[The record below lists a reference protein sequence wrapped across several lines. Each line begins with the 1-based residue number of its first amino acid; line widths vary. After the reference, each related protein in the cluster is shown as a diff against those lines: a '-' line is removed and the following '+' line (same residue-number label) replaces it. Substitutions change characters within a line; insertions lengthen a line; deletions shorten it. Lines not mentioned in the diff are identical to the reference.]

1 MLLAANGERL
11 IKVVSVLGEPLARV
25 RVSAGVGG
33 SAEERFTNEQGDVLL
48 TIADTA
54 PLRFDTPDGRCMPY
68 VTMAGSRKEF
78 PVRLFEHGSASFVE
92 QVTDG
97 VVRRSIRP
105 EWRLVY
111 SSDIADE
118 RRGGGRKAIEAL
130 HRVVDYLDSVVL
142 RGLCRVTIGTT
153 VPQGVSILSVTVDR
167 TINPEQ
173 YGAIASRE
181 MSGNI
186 VVNAAIRY
194 ALPEYAESEVLGL
207 HECGHALQDH
217 RHVTV
222 QPSIMNIGVMYDYK
236 NDFTADEPLNM
247 TLRAGQLRQPGT
259 GLRNGTENDL
269 GVPSI
274 SIAAV
279 GAGQWEDLPPCPPP
293 LRA

>member
-1 MLLAANGERL
+1 MTERPGRRRFFRKAAGAVATGAVAACNNDQSGPTGASDVLLAANGERL

-111 SSDIADE
+111 SSDIAD
-118 RRGGGRKAIEAL
+118 
-130 HRVVDYLDSVVL
+130 
-142 RGLCRVTIGTT
+142 
-153 VPQGVSILSVTVDR
+153 
-167 TINPEQ
+167 
-173 YGAIASRE
+173 
-181 MSGNI
+181 
-186 VVNAAIRY
+186 
-194 ALPEYAESEVLGL
+194 
-207 HECGHALQDH
+207 
-217 RHVTV
+217 
-222 QPSIMNIGVMYDYK
+222 
-236 NDFTADEPLNM
+236 
-247 TLRAGQLRQPGT
+247 
-259 GLRNGTENDL
+259 
-269 GVPSI
+269 
-274 SIAAV
+274 
-279 GAGQWEDLPPCPPP
+279 
-293 LRA
+293 